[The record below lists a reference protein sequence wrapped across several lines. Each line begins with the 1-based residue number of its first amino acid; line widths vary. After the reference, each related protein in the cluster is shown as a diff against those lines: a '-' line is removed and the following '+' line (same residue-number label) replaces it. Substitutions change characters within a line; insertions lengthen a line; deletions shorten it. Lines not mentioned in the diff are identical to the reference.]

1 MCISI
6 QEILDELQNPQ
17 RNVSTFLKAQ
27 ACWDVKNI
35 LLGSLPLIIITI
47 IVIIVVIIIIIIII
61 MPMIIMTTMMMM
73 MALRSFDTSATV

>member
-35 LLGSLPLIIITI
+35 LLGSLALII
-47 IVIIVVIIIIIIII
+47 IIIIIIII
-61 MPMIIMTTMMMM
+61 MPMMFIMM